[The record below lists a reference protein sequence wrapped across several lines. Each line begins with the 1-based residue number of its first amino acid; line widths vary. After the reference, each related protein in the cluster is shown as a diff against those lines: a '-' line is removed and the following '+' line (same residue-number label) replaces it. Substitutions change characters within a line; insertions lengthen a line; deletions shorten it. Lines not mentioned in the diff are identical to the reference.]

1 MCGRFAQITSIE
13 SIKKLFKAKGENI
26 KIAKNYNLS
35 PSQKAIIVY
44 KNNNIEINT
53 MNWGITPKW
62 NNSLNIINIR
72 VESIKSKKYFNGL
85 FMKNRCIIPADGFF
99 EWHKENNKK
108 QAYFIKPEEEAF
120 FLLAGLYDNEKSNYE
135 FAIIT
140 KPSESIISEI
150 HHRMPAILSLSDALK
165 WISDDFIQDDLLN
178 ILIKPT
184 ESEIRFFKVSNLVN
198 NVRNNSEELILPV

>member
-35 PSQKAIIVY
+35 PSQKAILIY
-44 KNNNIEINT
+44 KNNDTELNT
-53 MNWGITPKW
+53 MNWGIHPKW

-72 VESIKSKKYFNGL
+72 IESIKQKKYFNGL

-99 EWHKENNKK
+99 EWHSEKNKK
-108 QAYFIKPEEEAF
+108 QAYFIKPKEKSL
-120 FLLAGLYDNEKSNYE
+120 FLLAGLYDSDNSSSG

-150 HHRMPAILSLSDALK
+150 HSRMPVILSLSDALK
-165 WISDDFIQDDLLN
+165 WISNDFIEDDLLN

-184 ESEIRFFKVSNLVN
+184 KSQITFFKVSNLVN
-198 NVRNNSEELILPV
+198 NVKNNSEELILPI